1 MSEHELSPLA
11 REAAAIL
18 EADIRVRIDLDGPV
32 TASEIK
38 AALIESMR
46 SLSAPLDTSEIIV
59 ERDPSDANRVNFFVP
74 YGWFAA
80 GLISRRAG
88 Q

>member
-1 MSEHELSPLA
+1 MSERELSPLA

-18 EADIRVRIDLDGPV
+18 EADIRVRIGEGPV
-32 TASEIK
+32 TASTLK
-38 AALIESMR
+38 AALIESVQT
-46 SLSAPLDTSEIIV
+46 LAAPLDTREIIV
-59 ERDPSDANRVNFFVP
+59 ERDPDDANRVNFLVP

-80 GLISRRAG
+80 GVIARRAG